1 MRDSLR
7 DTSPARKPIAWPW
20 RDRAGRFSA
29 LRLSVLIALVAPGA
43 VLLLLLQA
51 GAMGAEPW
59 KAATRE
65 AGTHAI
71 HILLLSLAV
80 TPLRHVADWPKAA
93 TFRRMVGVAA
103 LGYAALHLVL
113 YTGHLAWDLLAVA
126 SEIATRIYLT
136 LGFAVL
142 VGLSVLGWTSTDGW
156 QRRLGPRWK
165 TIHRWVYLLAAA
177 GVLHAF
183 LQSKAG
189 ADAAVLMAGFWLWLM
204 GWRLLPGWARAHGP
218 ALAGLAVLAALAAA
232 GVEFAWYATATRLP
246 AERILAANLG
256 LDAGVRAAQWVL
268 VAGIG
273 VALLPWLRRIT
284 RRPARRVATA

>member
-1 MRDSLR
+1 MPDSLP
-7 DTSPARKPIAWPW
+7 PARARQPIGWPW

-29 LRLSVLIALVAPGA
+29 LRLSVLIGLVAPGA
-43 VLLLLLQA
+43 VLLVLLQA

-65 AGTHAI
+65 AGAHAL

-93 TFRRMVGVAA
+93 TLRRMVGVAA
-103 LGYAALHLVL
+103 LGYALLHLVL

-126 SEIATRIYLT
+126 GEIATRIYLT

-156 QRRLGPRWK
+156 QRRLGARWK
-165 TIHRWVYLLAAA
+165 ATHRWVYLLAAA

-183 LQSKAG
+183 LQSKSG

-204 GWRLLPGWARAHGP
+204 GWRLLPGRWRADGG
-218 ALAGLAVLAALAAA
+218 ALAALAALA
-232 GVEFAWYATATRLP
+232 ALGAAAVEFAWYATATRLP
-246 AERILAANLG
+246 AQRILAANLG
-256 LDAGVRAAQWVL
+256 FEAGVRSAQWVL
-268 VAGIG
+268 LAGLA
-273 VALLPWLRRIT
+273 VALMPWLRRIT
-284 RRPARRVATA
+284 RRAPRARAAG